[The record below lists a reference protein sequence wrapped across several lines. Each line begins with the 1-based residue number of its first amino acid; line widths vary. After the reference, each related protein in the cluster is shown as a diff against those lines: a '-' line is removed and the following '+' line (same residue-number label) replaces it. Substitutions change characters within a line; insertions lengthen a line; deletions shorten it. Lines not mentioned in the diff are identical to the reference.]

1 LNKNIVMNRKN
12 NENFLDA
19 DQEKSWKEKSTKEK
33 LDLIFVIVAIA
44 SFTFS
49 AIVNYKVLTKK

>member
-1 LNKNIVMNRKN
+1 MNIK
-12 NENFLDA
+12 NENFLNS
-19 DQEKSWKEKSTKEK
+19 DQEKKWSEKNTKEK

-49 AIVNYKVLTKK
+49 AIVNYKILTRK

>member
-1 LNKNIVMNRKN
+1 MDMK

-33 LDLIFVIVAIA
+33 LDLIFVVVAIA

-49 AIVNYKVLTKK
+49 AIVNYKILTRK

>member
-1 LNKNIVMNRKN
+1 MKDER
-12 NENFLDA
+12 NFLDA

-49 AIVNYKVLTKK
+49 AIVNYKILTKK

>member
-1 LNKNIVMNRKN
+1 MKEK
-12 NENFLDA
+12 NFLDA
-19 DQEKSWKEKSTKEK
+19 DQEKSWKEKTTKEK

-49 AIVNYKVLTKK
+49 AIVNYKILTKK

>member
-1 LNKNIVMNRKN
+1 MKDER
-12 NENFLDA
+12 NFLDA
-19 DQEKSWKEKSTKEK
+19 DQDKSWKDKNTKEK

>member
-1 LNKNIVMNRKN
+1 LIIKN
-12 NENFLDA
+12 NMNNTTNRNFLDA
-19 DQEKSWKEKSTKEK
+19 DQEKKWSEKSTKEK

>member
-1 LNKNIVMNRKN
+1 MNRK
-12 NENFLDA
+12 NENFLDS
-19 DQEKSWKEKSTKEK
+19 DQEKKWSERSTKEK

-49 AIVNYKVLTKK
+49 AIVNYKILTRK

>member
-1 LNKNIVMNRKN
+1 MK

-19 DQEKSWKEKSTKEK
+19 DQDKKWSEKTTKEK
-33 LDLIFVIVAIA
+33 LDLIFVVVAIA

-49 AIVNYKVLTKK
+49 AIVNYKILTRK

>member
-1 LNKNIVMNRKN
+1 MK

-19 DQEKSWKEKSTKEK
+19 DQEKKWSEKSTKEK
-33 LDLIFVIVAIA
+33 LDLIFVVVAIA

-49 AIVNYKVLTKK
+49 AIVNYKILTRK

>member
-1 LNKNIVMNRKN
+1 MNTNDK
-12 NENFLDA
+12 NFLDA

-49 AIVNYKVLTKK
+49 AIVNYKILTKK

>member
-1 LNKNIVMNRKN
+1 MKDER
-12 NENFLDA
+12 NFLDA
-19 DQEKSWKEKSTKEK
+19 DQDKSWKDKSTKEK

>member
-1 LNKNIVMNRKN
+1 MNTKN

-19 DQEKSWKEKSTKEK
+19 DQEKKWSEKSTKEK

-49 AIVNYKVLTKK
+49 AIVNYKILTRK

>member
-1 LNKNIVMNRKN
+1 MNTKN

-49 AIVNYKVLTKK
+49 AIVNYKILTRK